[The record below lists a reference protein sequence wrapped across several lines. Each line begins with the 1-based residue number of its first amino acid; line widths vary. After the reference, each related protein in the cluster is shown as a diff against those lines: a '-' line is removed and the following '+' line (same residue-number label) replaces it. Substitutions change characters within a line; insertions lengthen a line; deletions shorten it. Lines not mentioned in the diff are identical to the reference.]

1 MYQLLPCRDRVA
13 LNAPL
18 FVQPLPESMSWT
30 GAIAYLDR
38 DGVLN
43 KGSPNYINSP
53 SEVEILPDAGKCIAK
68 LRMSGMR
75 IAVVTNQSPV
85 GRGLWDSEN
94 LAKIHD
100 TLQEMLLLDDP
111 EAIIDL
117 ILHSPYPPFYDA
129 WARKPRPG
137 MLEAARQLLD
147 HAESGEE
154 WSKINMRFGSE
165 WMNRPSEES
174 SVMVGDRMSDMEAAR
189 SFNVNGILCP
199 PDVGLSGVIDQII

>member
-1 MYQLLPCRDRVA
+1 M
-13 LNAPL
+13 
-18 FVQPLPESMSWT
+18 
-30 GAIAYLDR
+30 
-38 DGVLN
+38 
-43 KGSPNYINSP
+43 
-53 SEVEILPDAGKCIAK
+53 LPDAGKCIAK
-68 LRMSGMR
+68 LRKSGMR

-94 LAKIHD
+94 LAKIHE

-154 WSKINMRFGSE
+154 WSNINLKFGSK

-189 SFNVNGILCP
+189 SFNVNGLLCP
-199 PDVGLSGVIDQII
+199 SRCWAIRRHRPDYLNGTIAYLMVYSARTEFFCARKRPTSLKFRLHFWRPDRDLNPGRSLDRAA

>member
-18 FVQPLPESMSWT
+18 HVQPLPNSIPWT

-43 KGSPNYINSP
+43 RGSSNYINSP
-53 SEVEILPDAGKCIAK
+53 SEVEMLPDAGKCIAK
-68 LRMSGMR
+68 LRKSGMR

-94 LAKIHD
+94 LAKIHE

-117 ILHSPYPPFYDA
+117 ILHSPYPPFSDA

-147 HAESGEE
+147 HAGTGEE
-154 WSKINMRFGSE
+154 WSNINLKFGSK

-189 SFNVNGILCP
+189 SFNVNGLLCP

>member
-43 KGSPNYINSP
+43 KGSPNYINTP
-53 SEVEILPDAGKCIAK
+53 SEVEILPNAGKCIAK
-68 LRMSGMR
+68 LRRSGMR

-94 LAKIHD
+94 LAKIHE

-117 ILHSPYPPFYDA
+117 ILHSPYPVSYTHLTLPT
-129 WARKPRPG
+129 
-137 MLEAARQLLD
+137 
-147 HAESGEE
+147 S
-154 WSKINMRFGSE
+154 
-165 WMNRPSEES
+165 
-174 SVMVGDRMSDMEAAR
+174 
-189 SFNVNGILCP
+189 
-199 PDVGLSGVIDQII
+199 